1 MKLISGVT
9 SLLAGALIYLL
20 FRGKNLLGFMLLR
33 RIGLEPWA
41 DRMRSYTA
49 DIRLPDVVVD
59 SLPGGL
65 WALGYIL
72 VIDSIFGHQ
81 SRSTR
86 IVWASVIPLL
96 GVCSE
101 VLQGVGLLPG
111 VFDLWDLVCYA
122 LPFIIFVTRI

>member
-1 MKLISGVT
+1 MKLISGVA
-9 SLLAGALIYLL
+9 SLLAGAVIYLL
-20 FRGKNLLGFMLLR
+20 FRSKNLLGFELLH
-33 RIGLEPWA
+33 RIGVGPWA
-41 DRMRSYTA
+41 DRMRSFTA
-49 DIRLPDVVVD
+49 DVRLPDVVVN

-72 VIDSIFGHQ
+72 VIDSIFSHQ

>member
-49 DIRLPDVVVD
+49 DVRLPDVFVN

-72 VIDSIFGHQ
+72 VIDSIFSHQ

-111 VFDLWDLVCYA
+111 VFSSWDLICYV

>member
-9 SLLAGALIYLL
+9 SLLVGALIYLL

-49 DIRLPDVVVD
+49 DIRLPDVVVF

-72 VIDSIFGHQ
+72 VIDSIFGNQ

-111 VFDLWDLVCYA
+111 VFSSWDLICYV

>member
-49 DIRLPDVVVD
+49 DVRLPDVVVN

-72 VIDSIFGHQ
+72 VIDSIFGNQ

-111 VFDLWDLVCYA
+111 VFDLWDLFCYA

>member
-41 DRMRSYTA
+41 DRMRSYAA
-49 DIRLPDVVVD
+49 DIRLPDVVVFC
-59 SLPGGL
+59 LPGGL

-72 VIDSIFGHQ
+72 VIDSIFGNQ
-81 SRSTR
+81 SRFMR

-111 VFDLWDLVCYA
+111 VFSSWDLICYV